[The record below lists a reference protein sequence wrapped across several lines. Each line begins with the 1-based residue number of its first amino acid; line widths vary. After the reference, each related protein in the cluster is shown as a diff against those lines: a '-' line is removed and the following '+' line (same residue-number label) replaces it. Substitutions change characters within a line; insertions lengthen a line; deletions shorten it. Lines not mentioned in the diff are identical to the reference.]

1 MLTSKL
7 NIKPVPVVPAGA
19 RREARVFTSCGK
31 LSVRVVLDQSPDK
44 SKLHYLFEVT
54 PGGNLRLVEL
64 LQATNPGD
72 GLEGV
77 VTHHWYSSGEGRKAD
92 CLLTQSEVLSSIPRQ
107 VVWVARASV
116 LEFFT
121 NRLEVEVAP

>member
-1 MLTSKL
+1 MLTSNGDRNPL
-7 NIKPVPVVPAGA
+7 PVIPAGA

-31 LSVRVVLDQSPDK
+31 LSVLVALDQSPSK

-54 PGGNLRLVEL
+54 PGGNLRMVEL

-77 VTHHWYSSGEGRKAD
+77 VTHQWYSSEEGQKAN
-92 CLLTQSEVLSSIPRQ
+92 CLLTQREVLSSIPRQ
-107 VVWVARASV
+107 VQWVARAAV

-121 NRLEVEVAP
+121 KRLEVEVAP